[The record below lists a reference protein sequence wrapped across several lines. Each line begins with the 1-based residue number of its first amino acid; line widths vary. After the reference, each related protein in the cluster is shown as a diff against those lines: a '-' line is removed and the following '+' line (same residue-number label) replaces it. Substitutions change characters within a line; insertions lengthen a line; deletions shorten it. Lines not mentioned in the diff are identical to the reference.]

1 MHKHVYIHFRCVYL
15 NTFRCVH
22 MFMWTHMNIHKHTHA
37 CTLIMTAILCFHS
50 SCPLSDSLSTTK
62 QRTPWREPWVER
74 VGKDTS
80 GNMAEAAGWRS
91 LPFSTVVLATEDCH
105 LFVVEKGY
113 PSQGPALGVVQVAAD
128 ILGYG
133 ERGRKGMKLGRCRR
147 PLPLWLCQV
156 YI

>member
-1 MHKHVYIHFRCVYL
+1 MNTHTHMHIYIHFRCVY
-15 NTFRCVH
+15 
-22 MFMWTHMNIHKHTHA
+22 THAYVDTHKHTQTHA
-37 CTLIMTAILCFHS
+37 CTLIMIAIFGFHS
-50 SCPLSDSLSTTK
+50 SCPLSDSLSTTR

-128 ILGYG
+128 VLGYG
-133 ERGRKGMKLGRCRR
+133 QRGRKGMKLGGGAAGG
-147 PLPLWLCQV
+147 PSLCGFAKCTCNA
-156 YI
+156 